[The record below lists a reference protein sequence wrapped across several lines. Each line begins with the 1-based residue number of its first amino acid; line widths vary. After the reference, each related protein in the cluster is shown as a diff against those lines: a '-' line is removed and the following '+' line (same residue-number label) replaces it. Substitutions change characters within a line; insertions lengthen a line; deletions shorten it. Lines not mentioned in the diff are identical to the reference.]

1 MIDPV
6 TAFAAANAAFKGV
19 KMLVGAGREMQDVS
33 KQLGQWYCAVADI
46 TKAETQRKNPTWL
59 DKKTHGTD
67 NIEQEAMDIVIRKK
81 TLLEKEKEIK
91 FMLDYRFGLGTYDE
105 MLGMRRKIRA
115 EREETVYKAM
125 EAKRQ
130 IQNNMAIGG
139 LSLGYIVYVRW
150 WYVFNNVG
158 YTMIN
163 ALILSVTLA
172 GVANPTHVQCHLWK
186 RFTDENGQ
194 KVCVYRFT
202 AGMVAW
208 GITTLQRVFLSV
220 PRCLVVFM
228 RRRTN
233 ALVCQKY

>member
-46 TKAETQRKNPTWL
+46 TKAESQRKNPTWL

-81 TLLEKEKEIK
+81 TLIEKEKEIK

-105 MLGMRRKIRA
+105 MLGMRHKIRA

-139 LSLGYIVYVRW
+139 LSLGILCMLGGGMY
-150 WYVFNNVG
+150 
-158 YTMIN
+158 
-163 ALILSVTLA
+163 LIMLA
-172 GVANPTHVQCHLWK
+172 TQ
-186 RFTDENGQ
+186 
-194 KVCVYRFT
+194 
-202 AGMVAW
+202 
-208 GITTLQRVFLSV
+208 
-220 PRCLVVFM
+220 
-228 RRRTN
+228 
-233 ALVCQKY
+233 

>member
-19 KMLVGAGREMQDVS
+19 KLLVGAGREIQDVS
-33 KQLGQWYCAVADI
+33 QQLGSWYCAVADI
-46 TKAETQRKNPTWL
+46 TKAESQRKNPTWL

-115 EREETVYKAM
+115 EREETVYAAM

-130 IQNNMAIGG
+130 IQNNMAIGV
-139 LSLGYIVYVRW
+139 LSLGIVGVLGGGMY
-150 WYVFNNVG
+150 
-158 YTMIN
+158 
-163 ALILSVTLA
+163 LI
-172 GVANPTHVQCHLWK
+172 
-186 RFTDENGQ
+186 
-194 KVCVYRFT
+194 
-202 AGMVAW
+202 
-208 GITTLQRVFLSV
+208 
-220 PRCLVVFM
+220 
-228 RRRTN
+228 
-233 ALVCQKY
+233 ALVTQ

>member
-46 TKAETQRKNPTWL
+46 SKAETQRKNPTWL

-81 TLLEKEKEIK
+81 TLMEKEKEIK

-115 EREETVYKAM
+115 DCEETVYRAM

-130 IQNNMAIGG
+130 IQNNMAIAA
-139 LSLGYIVYVRW
+139 LSLGIIGVLGGGIY
-150 WYVFNNVG
+150 
-158 YTMIN
+158 
-163 ALILSVTLA
+163 LIMLA
-172 GVANPTHVQCHLWK
+172 TQ
-186 RFTDENGQ
+186 
-194 KVCVYRFT
+194 
-202 AGMVAW
+202 
-208 GITTLQRVFLSV
+208 
-220 PRCLVVFM
+220 
-228 RRRTN
+228 
-233 ALVCQKY
+233 